1 MGAAIK
7 IVVVDRGWVFVGRVT
22 TLEGDQVLI
31 EQAQC
36 IRRWG
41 TTRGIGELRRGPT
54 QSTKYDPAGTVT
66 VPGRAVICMFE
77 VEGDAW
83 TREIA
88 S

>member
-1 MGAAIK
+1 MSAAIK
-7 IVVVDRGWVFVGRVT
+7 IVVLDRGWVFVGRVT
-22 TLEGDQVLI
+22 TMAGEVKI

-41 TTRGIGELRRGPT
+41 TTRGLGELRNGPT
-54 QSTKYDPAGTVT
+54 AHTQCDPAGTVT
-66 VPGRAVICMFE
+66 VPGRAVICMLD

-83 TREIA
+83 THEIA

>member
-41 TTRGIGELRRGPT
+41 TTRGIGELRCGP
-54 QSTKYDPAGTVT
+54 SRATKYDPAGTVT
-66 VPGRAVICMFE
+66 VPGRAVICMLE

>member
-7 IVVVDRGWVFVGRVT
+7 IVVVDRGWVFVGRVM

-41 TTRGIGELRRGPT
+41 TTCGIGELRRGPT
-54 QSTKYDPAGTVT
+54 QSTKCDPAGTVT
-66 VPGRAVICMFE
+66 VPGRAVICMLD